1 MLSVFQSLRG
11 ADHWL
16 FHQVNQVW
24 TCSFLD
30 KTMPVVTDLQKVRL
44 VAFGVAPAA
53 LAYWVYRRGREAA
66 KAILMLALVI
76 GLTDS
81 VAHRV
86 VKPYFHRTRPQK
98 AGVETVLRTAPMSGL
113 SFPSIHAANCFAG
126 ATFLSLV
133 EPATAPWVF
142 GVAVVVAYSRVYV
155 GVHFPLDVTG
165 GALLGLAIGGL
176 AGWAFRRRFSASS
189 RTHTHD

>member
-30 KTMPVVTDLQKVRL
+30 KTMPVVTDLHKVRL
-44 VAFGVAPAA
+44 VAFGVVPAA
-53 LAYWVYRRGREAA
+53 LAYWVYRRGWAAA
-66 KAILMLALVI
+66 KAILTLVLVI

-81 VAHRV
+81 VAHRII
-86 VKPYFHRTRPQK
+86 KPYFHRARPQK
-98 AGVETVLRTAPMSGL
+98 AGVETVLRTQPMYGM
-113 SFPSIHAANCFAG
+113 SFPSNHAANCFAG

-142 GVAVVVAYSRVYV
+142 GLAVVVAYSRVYV
-155 GVHFPLDVTG
+155 GVHFPLDVTS
-165 GALLGLAIGGL
+165 GALLGLAFGL
-176 AGWAFRRRFSASS
+176 AGAFFLRRLSKPRCPPAG
-189 RTHTHD
+189 